1 MKIVLFGDSITDM
14 GRDRQFNTPNYVG
27 SYGCG
32 YPIFIT
38 GNLHSVNPHKHQIYN
53 RGISGNRI
61 VDLYARIKS
70 DVWNLRPD
78 LLSIL
83 IGVNDIWHELDFNN
97 GVDVIR
103 FEKVYRMLIEDTK
116 EKLPKVKFILL
127 EPFVLKGIA
136 TEEKYDEFCEVKKYA
151 KVVEKLAKE
160 YGCAFVALQDR
171 FDEEAKK
178 YGEVHYLYDGVH
190 PDVAGGKLIAEEWLK
205 VFYKEIQS

>member
-1 MKIVLFGDSITDM
+1 MKIITFGDSITDM
-14 GRDRQFNTPNYVG
+14 RRG
-27 SYGCG
+27 SEQDAEIFTLGHG
-32 YPIFIT
+32 YPQLLA
-38 GNLHSVNPHKHQIYN
+38 GDLKYENPKKYEVIN
-53 RGISGNRI
+53 RGNSGNRI
-61 VDLYARIKS
+61 VDLYARIKK
-70 DVWNLRPD
+70 DVWNLKPD
-78 LLSIL
+78 VISIL
-83 IGVNDIWHELDFNN
+83 IGINDIWLECGEGKN
-97 GVDVIR
+97 GVDIVR